1 MGSWEDGLGC
11 KQKSLLSLGAGEL
24 SSTYCLWG
32 PVLGLTDELKG
43 FQSSGFSCATW
54 SPPFTA
60 GAHARKCSV
69 AFVTRLRLLSSW

>member
-43 FQSSGFSCATW
+43 FQSSA
-54 SPPFTA
+54 SPVLP
-60 GAHARKCSV
+60 GA
-69 AFVTRLRLLSSW
+69 LLSRQEPTPGSAQWLL